1 MAGVFDESSSTP
13 SGEGLAALAALAPR
27 DEVRQLAGLI
37 RDDPIVRTL
46 LDWLDGYV
54 VVMNSQRQILFVSDS
69 VARDFE
75 REAECLVGVRP
86 GDALGCLFADAAPAG
101 CETSMSC
108 RYCGLLDAV
117 QQAAESGERVDGEC
131 RLTSASGTGE
141 LTRRFRVR
149 VAPVRIGGHELLLAL
164 LQRPSQAPPALS
176 AGAQA
181 ALPAALRRY
190 ALVRSLGGGGMGT
203 VYLVSDGSGRQYALK
218 TIRTSSTADPEARRR
233 FERETEMTLTLD
245 HPNIARTFEADCTSD
260 GTFYMVSE
268 YCPHGSL
275 AAQLQRRGP
284 LPVDAAIYWMIGAAR
299 GLDHA
304 WSEHRVIHRDIK
316 PDNLLVGEDLR
327 LKIVD
332 FGIARQSEL
341 AVDQLTTAGMIVGSV
356 RYMSPEQAY
365 HPTEVDN
372 GADLYSL
379 GATFYHLLAG
389 VAPFEGPNPMQILV
403 QHAEDPPVPLVLRR
417 PNLLPD
423 LGDCVGWLLAK
434 QRSSR
439 PASARE
445 LLDRLFRLAETV
457 GVDPDSPPAS
467 VRSIVTGEPATP
479 ADAAARVAPATG
491 PTKVQRPPH

>member
-1 MAGVFDESSSTP
+1 
-13 SGEGLAALAALAPR
+13 
-27 DEVRQLAGLI
+27 
-37 RDDPIVRTL
+37 
-46 LDWLDGYV
+46 
-54 VVMNSQRQILFVSDS
+54 
-69 VARDFE
+69 
-75 REAECLVGVRP
+75 
-86 GDALGCLFADAAPAG
+86 
-101 CETSMSC
+101 
-108 RYCGLLDAV
+108 
-117 QQAAESGERVDGEC
+117 
-131 RLTSASGTGE
+131 
-141 LTRRFRVR
+141 
-149 VAPVRIGGHELLLAL
+149 
-164 LQRPSQAPPALS
+164 
-176 AGAQA
+176 
-181 ALPAALRRY
+181 
-190 ALVRSLGGGGMGT
+190 
-203 VYLVSDGSGRQYALK
+203 
-218 TIRTSSTADPEARRR
+218 
-233 FERETEMTLTLD
+233 
-245 HPNIARTFEADCTSD
+245 
-260 GTFYMVSE
+260 
-268 YCPHGSL
+268 
-275 AAQLQRRGP
+275 
-284 LPVDAAIYWMIGAAR
+284 VDAAIYWMIGAAR